1 MVDEIFESTELKMIK
16 AIEHCAGQLS
26 QIRTGRASTN
36 ILDNIKVD
44 YYGSLSPLKNI
55 AHVSTPDAQLI
66 LVQPFDP
73 SSLEIIEKAITL
85 SDTGLIPNNDGNVI
99 RINVPALTEERR
111 KELVKSA
118 CKFGEDGK
126 ISIRNIRR
134 DANDQLKKEKESG
147 LSEDNF
153 KRALDN
159 TQELTDKYIKKID
172 GLISAKEVDI
182 LN

>member
-1 MVDEIFESTELKMIK
+1 MFKPP
-16 AIEHCAGQLS
+16 LS
-26 QIRTGRASTN
+26 R
-36 ILDNIKVD
+36 L
-44 YYGSLSPLKNI
+44 
-55 AHVSTPDAQLI
+55 
-66 LVQPFDP
+66 
-73 SSLEIIEKAITL
+73 
-85 SDTGLIPNNDGNVI
+85 
-99 RINVPALTEERR
+99 RR

-118 CKFGEDGK
+118 YKFGEDGK

-159 TQELTDKYIKKID
+159 IQELTDKYTKKID
-172 GLISAKEVDI
+172 DLISAKEVDI

>member
-1 MVDEIFESTELKMIK
+1 MLK
-16 AIEHCAGQLS
+16 CQ
-26 QIRTGRASTN
+26 
-36 ILDNIKVD
+36 V
-44 YYGSLSPLKNI
+44 
-55 AHVSTPDAQLI
+55 
-66 LVQPFDP
+66 
-73 SSLEIIEKAITL
+73 
-85 SDTGLIPNNDGNVI
+85 
-99 RINVPALTEERR
+99 
-111 KELVKSA
+111 
-118 CKFGEDGK
+118 GEDGK

-134 DANDQLKKEKESG
+134 DANDQLKKQKESG